1 MRKRESRR
9 EAYAAWQQ
17 AVRDLHERETELA
30 RSIDATPGGVSVE
43 TTQLRREVAQMRLLT
58 ESLHR
63 IALAGVMPHA
73 AMAATG

>member
-17 AVRDLHERETELA
+17 AVRDLHEREIELA
-30 RSIDATPGGVSVE
+30 RSVDATPGGVSLE
-43 TTQLRREVAQMRLLT
+43 TTQLRREVAQMCLLT

-63 IALAGVMPHA
+63 IALVGVMPHA